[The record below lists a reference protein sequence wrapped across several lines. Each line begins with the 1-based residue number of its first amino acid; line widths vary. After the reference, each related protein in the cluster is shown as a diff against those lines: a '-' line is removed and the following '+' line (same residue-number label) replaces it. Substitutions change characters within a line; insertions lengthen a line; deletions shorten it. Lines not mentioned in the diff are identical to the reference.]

1 VPSTT
6 QVVPLGKI
14 LLFLDFLM
22 SWEAAQI
29 PAVLKIA
36 IDKAAKSH
44 APEEFK
50 PSLNNLHL
58 CRAAQVG
65 MGFNT

>member
-1 VPSTT
+1 
-6 QVVPLGKI
+6 
-14 LLFLDFLM
+14 M